1 MKIANENCDCYYY
14 FSFVK
19 SFLMSQTNIGK
30 LDSNAKLAIAIAC
43 IVAAF
48 FAGFVW
54 PFYNLIPEYV
64 TEEVTVVDNSDG
76 KCHVHTDDNYLIP
89 AGNVCGDAK
98 AGDRIPVE
106 YDVKIKDRMDAAVRH
121 P

>member
-1 MKIANENCDCYYY
+1 MLESNIKLLFIIAGL
-14 FSFVK
+14 V
-19 SFLMSQTNIGK
+19 
-30 LDSNAKLAIAIAC
+30 
-43 IVAAF
+43 VAF

-64 TEEVTVVDNSDG
+64 TEEVRVVDNKDG
-76 KCHVHTDDNYLIP
+76 KCFIHTDDNYMIP
-89 AGNVCGDAK
+89 AGDVCGDAK

>member
-1 MKIANENCDCYYY
+1 ME
-14 FSFVK
+14 
-19 SFLMSQTNIGK
+19 
-30 LDSNAKLAIAIAC
+30 SNVTLLLIMGGLI
-43 IVAAF
+43 AAF

-64 TEEVTVVDNSDG
+64 TEEVLIVDNKQG
-76 KCHVHTDDNYLIP
+76 KCFIKTDDNYLIP
-89 AGNVCGDAK
+89 AGDACGDAK

-106 YDVKIKDRMDAAVRH
+106 FDVKIKDRMDAAVRH